1 MPHQDQLNNSIRE
14 RHVEAGLKKMLD
26 KYAKF
31 RNTSDPGELANFKM
45 HCHETYSLV
54 PIQLP
59 VLVVPPQVNEPK
71 ETLFKIPSKSPVK
84 QTRQVSKCFLCK
96 RLCLD
101 NKALRTKQLQMRHD
115 HCVKVKYIYI

>member
-1 MPHQDQLNNSIRE
+1 
-14 RHVEAGLKKMLD
+14 
-26 KYAKF
+26 
-31 RNTSDPGELANFKM
+31 M
-45 HCHETYSLV
+45 HCLETYSLV

-71 ETLFKIPSKSPVK
+71 ETLFQIPSKSPVK

-96 RLCLD
+96 RLRLD

-115 HCVKVKYIYI
+115 HCVKVKYIYLRQKKKAFIKKLMQKNILPSA